1 MSYYIIYNIFIL
13 KLLQATSVVKDTNI
27 PSISHQPVI
36 RPAHYSKPMTA
47 GPYRLSTALREKSFS
62 PSSHSSGGSPIY
74 DTIDPDIVVKT
85 EPRNTCMRGQ
95 GRKVA
100 FNSQDSETSSDEL
113 DSPPLVRYQTE
124 NGSIYTL
131 PNCRRVNLQKLLEK
145 NNTIQPSTPNRKYR
159 EGISSSNN
167 PPSHKIKDGP
177 SIQCKKALFEQ
188 FTKPDLLDI
197 RNIGPKP
204 VKLKLDHIKPSL
216 RRMNTIATPS
226 TSLIPPAPPPPPP
239 PRPAASKPKPL
250 SKKPSSDSVNSKRT
264 LKSMQSEPLLPS
276 SDKQPPWS
284 PHGPTI
290 AVPTAILAGIKQSNK
305 TVPYPEEEFEETLVD
320 QTYYSPPYS
329 SVVEDDVP
337 SMTHYAIPTAILAGI
352 TPPVPMRFESVHC
365 GFLQRQ
371 SSIYNS
377 AESLLEVEDGHSKVT
392 YTNEDVSRRGSLTSA
407 VSSPALLS
415 GGKGEDN
422 GEGKLRRIK
431 NFFRRK

>member
-1 MSYYIIYNIFIL
+1 M
-13 KLLQATSVVKDTNI
+13 QATSVIKNTDI
-27 PSISHQPVI
+27 PSISYQPVI
-36 RPAHYSKPMTA
+36 RPGHHSKPMTA

-62 PSSHSSGGSPIY
+62 PSSHSSGDSPIY

-85 EPRNTCMRGQ
+85 EPRNTHIRGQ
-95 GRKVA
+95 ERKVA
-100 FNSQDSETSSDEL
+100 FNSQDSETSSDGL

-145 NNTIQPSTPNRKYR
+145 NNTTRPSTPNRKYR
-159 EGISSSNN
+159 EGTSSSNN
-167 PPSHKIKDGP
+167 LPSHKIKDGP

-197 RNIGPKP
+197 RNIGPEP
-204 VKLKLDHIKPSL
+204 VKLKSDHIKPSL
-216 RRMNTIATPS
+216 HRMNTFATPS
-226 TSLIPPAPPPPPP
+226 ASLIPPAPPS
-239 PRPAASKPKPL
+239 PRPRPPVTSKPSPL
-250 SKKPSSDSVNSKRT
+250 SQKPSSDKVNSKGT
-264 LKSMQSEPLLPS
+264 LKSIQSEPLLPS
-276 SDKQPPWS
+276 CDKQPSWS

-290 AVPTAILAGIKQSNK
+290 AVPTAILAGIKNK
-305 TVPYPEEEFEETLVD
+305 TVPFAEEETPVD
-320 QTYYSPPYS
+320 PTYYSPPYS
-329 SVVEDDVP
+329 SVVEDVP
-337 SMTHYAIPTAILAGI
+337 SMTHYAVPTAILAGI
-352 TPPVPMRFESVHC
+352 APPVPMRFESVHC
-365 GFLQRQ
+365 DFLQRQ

-392 YTNEDVSRRGSLTSA
+392 YIANTNKDVSRRGSLTSA